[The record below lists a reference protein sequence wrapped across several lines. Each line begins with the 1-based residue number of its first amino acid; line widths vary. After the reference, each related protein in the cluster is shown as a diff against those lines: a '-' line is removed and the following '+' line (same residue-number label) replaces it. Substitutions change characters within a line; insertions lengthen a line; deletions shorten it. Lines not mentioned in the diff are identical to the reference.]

1 MTLSPEQW
9 LLTHHYLQCQ
19 NDENFEK
26 IKSLFLQIKL
36 SKNNSK
42 PKTNPGNVALIYE
55 IQRPFIAG
63 DIVTVWL
70 GKSLKECLP
79 VPAIQ
84 LMEIVPTVRVCLHHN
99 KYPSLCFSDIQLQ
112 NASLS
117 MAYHSIEQYVQLWSK
132 VFIAESVYDS
142 VRAKNL
148 IFIRHAPLKWN
159 KFTQINNCVDDPYY
173 IPKDDVSLVIPPKNQ
188 DSLDFISI
196 KSGDFFCVRYEI
208 SDSLNAVYH
217 FVVTKV
223 KQKENKKTKKKDE
236 DVIIRMCAEGDHSC
250 RVTENMYQELKK
262 GNQTCEIQIIP
273 MPDSFHRVYAR
284 LKEVLSVNSEWSSL
298 SKKIPISDTKSNSFN
313 KLSATRKVV
322 EISLKVFNDDPLA
335 KQLWKGESGIELNPI
350 QQDSIKRALT
360 NSFQLIQG
368 PPGTGKSE
376 TGAHLAYIFSVTNK
390 EMHASEKD
398 PMSCKKAVLYC
409 GPSNKSVDVVHKNL
423 HLLNEKVLNNKLKIL
438 RIYGRTHERKD
449 YPDPVFDLTQE
460 RTDRDDDGG
469 GRVLDEFRN
478 ESLHKII
485 RHNCLDI
492 ESTKNRLQELLN
504 EGPSNIFYDG
514 ILKADQIVEDRGPL
528 TQSMDS
534 FWPRGQLHPV
544 LFLKVYGMERSTDY
558 KYSRKVDS
566 HSKCNDEEAEAVLK
580 YIKVLVK
587 EHDVKHES
595 IAVLTPYGAQKNLV
609 AEMIKNDCEL
619 KTKESLSVAT
629 IVESQG
635 DEYDIVILT
644 TVRSQEVSEIR
655 YKQYVQ
661 PDRQWLNEN
670 LGFLTDDHQINV
682 GITRARYGLIIIGN
696 DILLK
701 YDATWNKLI
710 EIYESEGCIRTV

>member
-1 MTLSPEQW
+1 MHSFI
-9 LLTHHYLQCQ
+9 CQ
-19 NDENFEK
+19 
-26 IKSLFLQIKL
+26 
-36 SKNNSK
+36 
-42 PKTNPGNVALIYE
+42 
-55 IQRPFIAG
+55 
-63 DIVTVWL
+63 
-70 GKSLKECLP
+70 
-79 VPAIQ
+79 
-84 LMEIVPTVRVCLHHN
+84 
-99 KYPSLCFSDIQLQ
+99 
-112 NASLS
+112 
-117 MAYHSIEQYVQLWSK
+117 
-132 VFIAESVYDS
+132 
-142 VRAKNL
+142 
-148 IFIRHAPLKWN
+148 
-159 KFTQINNCVDDPYY
+159 
-173 IPKDDVSLVIPPKNQ
+173 
-188 DSLDFISI
+188 
-196 KSGDFFCVRYEI
+196 
-208 SDSLNAVYH
+208 
-217 FVVTKV
+217 
-223 KQKENKKTKKKDE
+223 
-236 DVIIRMCAEGDHSC
+236 
-250 RVTENMYQELKK
+250 
-262 GNQTCEIQIIP
+262 
-273 MPDSFHRVYAR
+273 
-284 LKEVLSVNSEWSSL
+284 
-298 SKKIPISDTKSNSFN
+298 
-313 KLSATRKVV
+313 
-322 EISLKVFNDDPLA
+322 
-335 KQLWKGESGIELNPI
+335 
-350 QQDSIKRALT
+350 
-360 NSFQLIQG
+360 
-368 PPGTGKSE
+368 
-376 TGAHLAYIFSVTNK
+376 
-390 EMHASEKD
+390 
-398 PMSCKKAVLYC
+398 
-409 GPSNKSVDVVHKNL
+409 
-423 HLLNEKVLNNKLKIL
+423 
-438 RIYGRTHERKD
+438 
-449 YPDPVFDLTQE
+449 
-460 RTDRDDDGG
+460 
-469 GRVLDEFRN
+469 
-478 ESLHKII
+478 
-485 RHNCLDI
+485 
-492 ESTKNRLQELLN
+492 
-504 EGPSNIFYDG
+504 GPSNIFYDG